1 ICSHRVHIAS
11 FHKTTSWDE
20 GTDCC
25 KWEGVVCDNKK
36 GNVIGLDLC
45 FPSWLNLTGNDFG
58 NSEIPSAFETNWSNP
73 LSLLD
78 ISWTRFSKGLS
89 GTIGNLKH
97 LKHLNLYRCDFM
109 GSSVL
114 GNLTKITLLDIS
126 GNIGV
131 LLSSAF
137 NLTSLTFMDFSGNFP
152 QGTLPNNISGLSYL
166 DLYANL
172 LSGRVPGW
180 LFSLPSLEYLDL
192 SSNKLN
198 GPIDTIPSSF
208 FDFMNLTFLDL
219 SSNNLSGNI
228 KSCMHV
234 KLRNLRSLDL
244 LFNNLPSLTRC
255 SNDVNSTLPMII
267 EFHFSSCNMHR
278 FASFLNVSK
287 HLQVLDL
294 SNNQIQAEGWE
305 DLVTLNLSMNFLS
318 SVEQIPRKH
327 LFVLDLRSNSL
338 QGPLP
343 TPPQELS
350 YFLISNKELVG
361 EISSKSCNLSFLH
374 SVLDLSKNKLGGTI
388 PDCFGTF
395 SDQLSVIVL
404 RTLSLS
410 GNQLEGSI
418 PQSLL
423 QLFEN
428 LKSMEEI
435 QIDKSGSK
443 FQTFFTVI
451 DFSSNHFKG
460 SIPKKVGELN
470 SLILLNF
477 SHNSLASS
485 IPPSLG
491 KLATLESLDFSS
503 NKIQGRTHFDA
514 FSNDSF
520 DGNSGLSGFPLS
532 KKYGN
537 DQEPESLPSTVA
549 DKFETT
555 LIWKMAAM
563 GYGSRVVLRLNLG
576 YIVFT
581 TERPVG

>member
-1 ICSHRVHIAS
+1 
-11 FHKTTSWDE
+11 
-20 GTDCC
+20 
-25 KWEGVVCDNKK
+25 
-36 GNVIGLDLC
+36 
-45 FPSWLNLTGNDFG
+45 
-58 NSEIPSAFETNWSNP
+58 
-73 LSLLD
+73 
-78 ISWTRFSKGLS
+78 
-89 GTIGNLKH
+89 
-97 LKHLNLYRCDFM
+97 
-109 GSSVL
+109 
-114 GNLTKITLLDIS
+114 
-126 GNIGV
+126 
-131 LLSSAF
+131 
-137 NLTSLTFMDFSGNFP
+137 MDFSGNFS

-327 LFVLDLRSNSL
+327 LFILDLRSNSL

-410 GNQLEGSI
+410 VNQLEGSI

-423 QLFEN
+423 QC
-428 LKSMEEI
+428 S
-435 QIDKSGSK
+435 
-443 FQTFFTVI
+443 
-451 DFSSNHFKG
+451 
-460 SIPKKVGELN
+460 
-470 SLILLNF
+470 
-477 SHNSLASS
+477 
-485 IPPSLG
+485 
-491 KLATLESLDFSS
+491 
-503 NKIQGRTHFDA
+503 FDA

-537 DQEPESLPSTVA
+537 DQEPESLRSTVA

-563 GYGSRVVLRLNLG
+563 GYGSRVVLRLNMG

>member
-1 ICSHRVHIAS
+1 MVTVSSISTLGQLEILNKSNIPFGLVQLFIA
-11 FHKTTSWDE
+11 
-20 GTDCC
+20 
-25 KWEGVVCDNKK
+25 
-36 GNVIGLDLC
+36 NVIPFFVSSSNTFMSSPTEFCIATFPFPLVFVHTEFTLLLFIRRLLGMKGTNWFSPIKQFPLGSTLPAMISATLKFHLRLEISNPG
-45 FPSWLNLTGNDFG
+45 FPS
-58 NSEIPSAFETNWSNP
+58 S
-73 LSLLD
+73 
-78 ISWTRFSKGLS
+78 ISSKH
-89 GTIGNLKH
+89 H
-97 LKHLNLYRCDFM
+97 LKNTWKPHKNHPLGYLRQHVSRANSRCFTWIFPFNNF
-109 GSSVL
+109 S
-114 GNLTKITLLDIS
+114 
-126 GNIGV
+126 GV

-404 RTLSLS
+404 RTL
-410 GNQLEGSI
+410 I
-418 PQSLL
+418 
-423 QLFEN
+423 
-428 LKSMEEI
+428 
-435 QIDKSGSK
+435 
-443 FQTFFTVI
+443 I

-477 SHNSLASS
+477 SHNSLASN

-503 NKIQGRTHFDA
+503 NKIQGRTQC
-514 FSNDSF
+514 S
-520 DGNSGLSGFPLS
+520 
-532 KKYGN
+532 
-537 DQEPESLPSTVA
+537 
-549 DKFETT
+549 
-555 LIWKMAAM
+555 
-563 GYGSRVVLRLNLG
+563 
-576 YIVFT
+576 
-581 TERPVG
+581 

>member
-1 ICSHRVHIAS
+1 MVTVSSISTLGQLEILNKSNIPFGLVQLFIA
-11 FHKTTSWDE
+11 
-20 GTDCC
+20 
-25 KWEGVVCDNKK
+25 
-36 GNVIGLDLC
+36 NVIPFFVSFSNTFMSSPTEFC
-45 FPSWLNLTGNDFG
+45 IATFPF
-58 NSEIPSAFETNWSNP
+58 P
-73 LSLLD
+73 LVFVH
-78 ISWTRFSKGLS
+78 TEF
-89 GTIGNLKH
+89 
-97 LKHLNLYRCDFM
+97 
-109 GSSVL
+109 
-114 GNLTKITLLDIS
+114 TLLLFIRRLL
-126 GNIGV
+126 GMKVLTVANGRVCGV

-137 NLTSLTFMDFSGNFP
+137 NITSLTFMDFSGNFS

-327 LFVLDLRSNSL
+327 LFILDLRSNSL

-410 GNQLEGSI
+410 VNQLEGSI

-423 QLFEN
+423 QC
-428 LKSMEEI
+428 S
-435 QIDKSGSK
+435 
-443 FQTFFTVI
+443 
-451 DFSSNHFKG
+451 
-460 SIPKKVGELN
+460 
-470 SLILLNF
+470 
-477 SHNSLASS
+477 
-485 IPPSLG
+485 
-491 KLATLESLDFSS
+491 
-503 NKIQGRTHFDA
+503 FDA

-537 DQEPESLPSTVA
+537 DQEPESLRSTVA

-563 GYGSRVVLRLNLG
+563 GYGSRVVLRLNMG